1 MFKSIFESPTEDER
15 GGSAVAAGGALGPG
29 FPAAAAAAA
38 GWQEEG
44 HPRPEAEQLLLEPK
58 GMLSFSQQSEV
69 RL

>member
-29 FPAAAAAAA
+29 FPAAAA

-44 HPRPEAEQLLLEPK
+44 HPRPEAEQLLLEPQ
-58 GMLSFSQQSEV
+58 GMLSFSQ
-69 RL
+69 